1 MELESLQ
8 RNCTDFPANDSYLSI
23 IDLMTENSHF
33 GFHARNQPEPTM
45 SQSIKQRLE
54 SSLHTAAASGRQIAS
69 YMLAN
74 LHELPFQTSA
84 SIAAKL
90 GVSESSVGRFCRAL
104 GYAHL
109 KALKHDL
116 QNDLGDGPWLAG
128 DRLQAFR
135 QQPEDDQRSGSL
147 ELEMAALVRVHEY
160 SRGETWQQVARRLAD
175 KPRVFVAGFQTER
188 GVAMCM
194 SHLLQ
199 YLRDGVQLVD
209 GSAGHFGEVLLG
221 RPQDCALVVFEAR
234 RYSRHAQQL
243 CHKARALGIPVT
255 LVTDTFCDWADAEA
269 DEVFRIPTE
278 FNLFWESTAT
288 MLSWVHLMVNE
299 VCKQLGP
306 DVEKRLEATAAL
318 HNEFVGYTSW
328 PAGKQQ

>member
-1 MELESLQ
+1 
-8 RNCTDFPANDSYLSI
+8 
-23 IDLMTENSHF
+23 
-33 GFHARNQPEPTM
+33 M
-45 SQSIKQRLE
+45 SQPIKQRLE
-54 SSLHTAAASGRQIAS
+54 NSLQGAAASGRKIAS

-90 GVSESSVGRFCRAL
+90 GVSESSVGRFCRSL

-109 KALKHDL
+109 KALKQDL
-116 QNDLGDGPWLAG
+116 QSDLGDGPWLMG
-128 DRLQAFR
+128 DRLQEYR
-135 QQPEDDQRSGSL
+135 QNQDVSDNAGSL

-160 SRGETWQQVARRLAD
+160 RQSDAWHAVAQRLAE
-175 KPRVFVAGFQTER
+175 KPRVCIAGFQTER
-188 GVAMCM
+188 GIAMCM

-221 RPQDCALVVFEAR
+221 CSEATTLVVFEAR
-234 RYSRHAQQL
+234 RYSRHALQL
-243 CHKARALGIPVT
+243 CQKARAAGIPVT
-255 LVTDTFCDWADAEA
+255 LVTDTFCDWADAHA

-299 VCKQLGP
+299 VCKKLGP

-328 PAGKQQ
+328 PANKQQ

>member
-1 MELESLQ
+1 
-8 RNCTDFPANDSYLSI
+8 
-23 IDLMTENSHF
+23 
-33 GFHARNQPEPTM
+33 M
-45 SQSIKQRLE
+45 SQPIKQRLE
-54 SSLHTAAASGRQIAS
+54 NSLPGAAASGRKIAS

-90 GVSESSVGRFCRAL
+90 GVSESSVGRFCRSL

-109 KALKHDL
+109 KALKQDL
-116 QNDLGDGPWLAG
+116 QSDLGDGPWLMG
-128 DRLQAFR
+128 DRLQEYR
-135 QQPEDDQRSGSL
+135 QNEDVSDNAGSL

-160 SRGETWQQVARRLAD
+160 RQSGAWHAVAKRLAE
-175 KPRVFVAGFQTER
+175 KPRVCIAGFQTER
-188 GVAMCM
+188 GIAMCM

-199 YLRDGVQLVD
+199 YLRDGVLLVD
-209 GSAGHFGEVLLG
+209 GSAGHFGDVLLG
-221 RPQDCALVVFEAR
+221 RSEDATLVVFEAR
-234 RYSRHAQQL
+234 RYSRHALQL
-243 CHKARALGIPVT
+243 CQKARAAGIPVT
-255 LVTDTFCDWADAEA
+255 LVTDTFCDWADAHA

-299 VCKQLGP
+299 VCKKLGP

-328 PAGKQQ
+328 STGKQQ